1 MTQSD
6 PRKKAEDTTSHS
18 QGKTQDSGAAPSWQA
33 GGQSPEGKGGIQRNQ
48 LLTLFVLSLSLAI
61 IVLDA
66 TIVIVALP
74 QISDNFKISLKDLE
88 WITSLY
94 ALVFGSFLLTWGKLG
109 DQFGRKRIFM
119 AGISLFVLGS
129 IIDGVST
136 DLTQMLAGR
145 IIQGFG
151 AAMASPATLAI
162 LTTTFT
168 GRARNIAFGIWG
180 ATAGAAAVL
189 GPLLGGYFTS
199 TQAFT
204 WRWAFFINIPIC
216 AVALIGA
223 AIAIRESR
231 FKDPKYTT
239 DYGGLILITLGLS
252 ALLFG
257 LIEGQTYGWTMPS
270 QDLSL
275 GLFTWARSF
284 PISLPAFSII
294 SGSILLA
301 AFAFYDIRR
310 ARHGRVPLFDFGL
323 LRFPGFRYGLFTV
336 FIVAMGEFGAVFI
349 FSIYFQ
355 TVRGMTALDT
365 GITFLPMALSVF
377 FFAPIA
383 GALSNR
389 IGPKWIVTT
398 GMTLE
403 AIALFTI
410 FVITSSTIPIY
421 DFYPVLVVYGAGV
434 GFAISQVTSVVLM
447 SIPWQK
453 AGIGSGANNT
463 VRQVGS
469 SFGIAII
476 GAVLVAVI
484 SSVGQ
489 ADIAANLASSN
500 PITQCWA
507 NLLDGLLSSGLSG
520 GVGQIPPNMC
530 QPPPP
535 GLVIQS
541 VFSDAI
547 TNGTRW
553 AAFTAS
559 IFVSFGALSSLLI
572 PNPRGKTT
580 IEVKPAIQ
588 KVVPIAR
595 TIGVVVVAQFLAIV
609 GLLTSVSWEY
619 QQNNFMR
626 QWFSNNASPVGY
638 LLGTYLGA
646 VLVFLAGAALIVWKL
661 GLRKPNSIAKPV
673 SSPS

>member
-1 MTQSD
+1 MNQ
-6 PRKKAEDTTSHS
+6 S
-18 QGKTQDSGAAPSWQA
+18 QGKTQESGSAASWE
-33 GGQSPEGKGGIQRNQ
+33 GGQTLQGKGGIQRNQ

-74 QISDNFKISLKDLE
+74 QISKDFVISLKDLE

-162 LTTTFT
+162 LTTTFI

-199 TQAFT
+199 SSFT
-204 WRWAFFINIPIC
+204 WRWAFFINIPIG

-223 AIAIRESR
+223 VIAIRESR

-257 LIEGQTYGWTMPS
+257 LIEGQTYGWTTPS

-275 GLFTWARSF
+275 GLITWAKSF
-284 PISLPAFSII
+284 PISLPLFSII
-294 SGSILLA
+294 SGIVLLA
-301 AFAFYDIRR
+301 GFTFYDVRR
-310 ARHGRVPLFDFGL
+310 ARLGRVPLFDFSL

-377 FFAPIA
+377 FFAPVA
-383 GALSNR
+383 GALANR

-403 AIALFTI
+403 AIALFSI
-410 FVITSSTIPIY
+410 FAITTTTIPIY

-476 GAVLVAVI
+476 GAVLVAII
-484 SSVGQ
+484 STVGQ
-489 ADIAANLASSN
+489 ADVATAVTSGTIPQSLAS
-500 PITQCWA
+500 I
-507 NLLDGLLSSGLSG
+507 LDGLLSSGLSS
-520 GVGQIPPNMC
+520 GVGQIPPGIIGTPLATAVQN
-530 QPPPP
+530 
-535 GLVIQS
+535 
-541 VFSDAI
+541 VFNDAV
-547 TNGTRW
+547 TQGTKW
-553 AAFTAS
+553 AAFTAA

-572 PNPRGKTT
+572 PNPRGKTAV
-580 IEVKPAIQ
+580 EAKPAIQ
-588 KVVPIAR
+588 KVAPIAR
-595 TIGVVVVAQFLAIV
+595 NIGVIVVAQFLVIV
-609 GLLTSVSWEY
+609 GLLTAISWDY
-619 QQNNFMR
+619 QQNSFMQ
-626 QWFSNNASPVGY
+626 QWFSNNASPIGY
-638 LLGTYLGA
+638 LLSTYLGP
-646 VLVFLAGAALIVWKL
+646 VLIFLAGAALIVWKL
-661 GLRKPNSIAKPV
+661 GPRKPRGIAKPTATL
-673 SSPS
+673 S